1 LIEEWNYNGEGK
13 IPLGV
18 FILKKERFTKELIKE
33 KGPDWENAGPLI
45 GKIMQAVILTA
56 GKEQDLNHCL

>member
-18 FILKKERFTKELIKE
+18 FYSEEREVYERINKR
-33 KGPDWENAGPLI
+33 KGA
-45 GKIMQAVILTA
+45 
-56 GKEQDLNHCL
+56 